1 MFCRNGIRKGLLTL
15 AALLALPLAVAS
27 QKEDQNKDKDK
38 NKPAKSAQMCKL
50 RIEVTAGEKNQPVDN
65 ASVYVKF
72 NDSHSKRM
80 IEMNLKTNRQGIT
93 HSPELQTRKVL
104 IQVIAEGWKTYG
116 RWFDTAEGDQTIQVH
131 LEKPPKWY

>member
-1 MFCRNGIRKGLLTL
+1 MSRSGHFLCAVGMAVLCAVVPL
-15 AALLALPLAVAS
+15 AALTQAQEKKP
-27 QKEDQNKDKDK
+27 DK
-38 NKPAKSAQMCKL
+38 PSGMAKL

-72 NDSHSKRM
+72 NDPRTKKM
-80 IEMNLKTNRQGIT
+80 VEMNLKSNRAGVAN
-93 HSPELQTRKVL
+93 SPQIPAGKVL

-116 RWFDTAEGDQTIQVH
+116 RWFDAEEGQQTLKVH